1 MSAVTVDMMKTIM
14 KVPTIFPIKYAIAN
28 NGSFKVKYIVIFGM
42 ENIKFKMV
50 VTTARIKAKGMGSI
64 FFSSKRL
71 FCTELNL
78 SRIPPI
84 FGAKKLYINA
94 IIAVLMKEDM
104 KTIMG
109 IPIIIMIIPMIPKA
123 LSPPNSGNEL
133 VVLIAAMAAVCM
145 PNINIGAT
153 INIKIKT

>member
-64 FFSSKRL
+64 F
-71 FCTELNL
+71 
-78 SRIPPI
+78 
-84 FGAKKLYINA
+84 
-94 IIAVLMKEDM
+94 
-104 KTIMG
+104 
-109 IPIIIMIIPMIPKA
+109 
-123 LSPPNSGNEL
+123 L
-133 VVLIAAMAAVCM
+133 VQRDYFAQ
-145 PNINIGAT
+145 N
-153 INIKIKT
+153 